1 MWCIGRARI
10 DLVKMRMVAPSQTPV
25 IEAGHLDGGDIAFV
39 ADPFRVCVKDGTY
52 VFAEAWSRSAQRG
65 QIAAFRLNA
74 SGQVEDSGIVLAEP
88 FHLSYPCVFEYGG
101 SHYMLPEA
109 WESGRLILYRA
120 RRFPWEWE
128 RIQILIELDYADPQV
143 FFHENVWYIFLNT
156 DPLTNASAA
165 VFWAESLLGDWR
177 PHPQNPIVSG
187 DPLRARSAG
196 PLVRHQGGIFRF
208 SQDCRRHYGQGVFAS
223 GIVELSPREIRTRP
237 VVQVQLDRPE
247 WARTGFHHLDVF
259 FENGVPYALFD
270 GYTGAPD
277 PQPQQVQAEVPR

>member
-1 MWCIGRARI
+1 
-10 DLVKMRMVAPSQTPV
+10 MRLVAPSLTPV

-39 ADPFRVCVKDGTY
+39 ADPFRVAAQDATY

-65 QIAAFRLNA
+65 QVAAFRMNA
-74 SGQVEDSGIVLAEP
+74 RGEVVDSGIVLAEP
-88 FHLSYPCVFEYGG
+88 FHLSYPCVFEHGG

-120 RRFPWEWE
+120 RRFPWEWD
-128 RIQILIELDYADPQV
+128 RFKILFELDYADPQI

-156 DPLTNASAA
+156 DPSANASAA

-177 PHPQNPIVSG
+177 PHPKNPIVSG

-196 PLVRHQGGIFRF
+196 PLVRHRGRILRF
-208 SQDCRRHYGQGVFAS
+208 SQDCRRQYGQGVFAS
-223 GIVELSPREIRTRP
+223 EIVDLSPHGIRTRP
-237 VVQVQLDRPE
+237 GVHVQLDRPE
-247 WARTGFHHLDVF
+247 WARTAFHHLDVF
-259 FENGVPYALFD
+259 FEDGVLHALFD

-277 PQPQQVQAEVPR
+277 PQPQQV